1 MPSLTHRQQQILD
14 FVREHQ
20 ERHGRT
26 PSGPEIARRFGFTHP
41 SSAYQHLRQIEAKG
55 FLQLE
60 QTGKNRL
67 LRITLADAAKRPLTL
82 SWPRLGGIPA
92 GPLMPAAS
100 DDVEQIRSLQDLVP
114 DLRQGDYLLTVEGD
128 SMIGAGLED
137 GMTAVLRPGRPE
149 RPGAVCAVWID
160 GEGGTLKRV
169 FDHGDTIELV
179 PENPAYKSNTY
190 PADQVRIQGVLVSAL
205 MVRAIR

>member
-1 MPSLTHRQQQILD
+1 MPPLTNRQQQILD

-20 ERHGRT
+20 ERYGRT
-26 PSGPEIARRFGFTHP
+26 PSGPEIARRFGFSHP

-55 FLQLE
+55 FLKLE
-60 QTGKNRL
+60 QTGTNRL
-67 LRITLADAAKRPLTL
+67 LRITLGDEARQPLTL
-82 SWPRLGGIPA
+82 SWPLLGGIPA

-100 DDVEQIRSLQDLVP
+100 DDVEQIRSLQDLMP

-128 SMIGAGLED
+128 SMVGAGLED

-149 RPGAVCAVWID
+149 RPGAVCAVWIE

-169 FDHGDTIELV
+169 FDHGDTIVLV
-179 PENPAYKSNTY
+179 PENPAYEPHTY